1 MMLLRVSV
9 GDIHTVGKCFA
20 QSHVGRWTWA
30 LKVRVNSD
38 ADLVVLDGWAKFWF
52 VVENSGFP
60 LERNSGYVNAYFLFL
75 FLKVWYWTSCWR
87 VEMKAGISCFPGI
100 WVSCFP
106 VAVIGFGLTE
116 YTSCSMLL
124 VLGWL
129 NTNCKEL
136 EISEKMEHEPK
147 TCLLHWWL

>member
-1 MMLLRVSV
+1 MVTLMYTFFFLLVFK
-9 GDIHTVGKCFA
+9 G
-20 QSHVGRWTWA
+20 
-30 LKVRVNSD
+30 
-38 ADLVVLDGWAKFWF
+38 VVLD
-52 VVENSGFP
+52 
-60 LERNSGYVNAYFLFL
+60 FL
-75 FLKVWYWTSCWR
+75 LK

-106 VAVIGFGLTE
+106 VAVTGFCLTE

-136 EISEKMEHEPK
+136 EISETMGQEHK
-147 TCLLHWWL
+147 TCLLCWWL